1 MFAAALLLAG
11 IAILLRVTQPTA
23 YRLERGGLV
32 ITRRRG
38 ERRLAGRVE
47 PHLERATL
55 GLRLGSGGLYGY
67 RGRFKVSTGGWAQAA
82 VTDARR
88 SVLIIVGGRRV
99 VVSPLD
105 PQGFVAAVRDA

>member
-1 MFAAALLLAG
+1 MVVAVAVQAHGPDGDASARVLLETALMRVFGFEAGEAGAWLRLVCPPPRTTPEHLSAAL
-11 IAILLRVTQPTA
+11 RQ
-23 YRLERGGLV
+23 R
-32 ITRRRG
+32 
-38 ERRLAGRVE
+38 
-47 PHLERATL
+47 
-55 GLRLGSGGLYGY
+55 
-67 RGRFKVSTGGWAQAA
+67 TGGWAQAA